1 MLIHNVKITNFRC
14 YYGTS
19 SLTFNSDGKITLIYG
34 DSGYGKS
41 SFLQFF
47 RWMFYGDYYFGSTDD
62 KPLFNIAAY
71 NECKTG
77 ESVEVSGQIDFEHL
91 GVSYRLNK
99 TQLFSIAIRMNNSTL
114 QKSDWKLQILGE
126 DGGYHPFAGDLANKI
141 NSILPKELSKYFLL
155 DGERSRDIVLNS
167 GELKTSYCFSALSA
181 SIDGE
186 FCFEQSELDENIG
199 VLKIDMSA
207 VLLINDGQHR
217 KAAIEAALKEDST
230 LSSETISIVLFKD
243 EGLKRS
249 QQMFADLNKHAVKPS
264 KSLSTLYDGRD
275 DLSNA
280 VKEVVSSISFLNK
293 YVDKERDTLG
303 KYSSKLFTLSNF
315 LRANQRIIKGN
326 VIAEGDRKFLIEY
339 WTAVISNIPE
349 LTMLE
354 SKQLYKYSLKEEYV
368 LTLSVLI
375 NALGRLGYAFYYEKL
390 DLNLLRKLSEIDWMR
405 NNPEWVGRVFN
416 EHGKIIGN
424 FFLFDDNATLSNY
437 IKKVREKIFVSL
449 KFDMKVKETLN
460 KYLDYLVKYYKE

>member
-1 MLIHNVKITNFRC
+1 MNFHYNFPAVRGIQAKREYYITMIPL
-14 YYGTS
+14 
-19 SLTFNSDGKITLIYG
+19 SL
-34 DSGYGKS
+34 
-41 SFLQFF
+41 
-47 RWMFYGDYYFGSTDD
+47 
-62 KPLFNIAAY
+62 
-71 NECKTG
+71 
-77 ESVEVSGQIDFEHL
+77 
-91 GVSYRLNK
+91 
-99 TQLFSIAIRMNNSTL
+99 
-114 QKSDWKLQILGE
+114 
-126 DGGYHPFAGDLANKI
+126 
-141 NSILPKELSKYFLL
+141 LSKMFGNEDEYLL
-155 DGERSRDIVLNS
+155 PEYRAQRNINESRIPEIRDYILNN
-167 GELKTSYCFSALSA
+167 LTSYCFSALSA

-416 EHGKIIGN
+416 EHGKIIGKE
-424 FFLFDDNATLSNY
+424 DSIIKISNL
-437 IKKVREKIFVSL
+437 IKTKLGIKLNKEEL
-449 KFDMKVKETLN
+449 VKENELRQ
-460 KYLDYLVKYYKE
+460 

>member
-1 MLIHNVKITNFRC
+1 MTTSLKDGILTYIRKYTIFLWRRILNFHYNFPAVRGVQARRE
-14 YYGTS
+14 YYIAMIPL
-19 SLTFNSDGKITLIYG
+19 SL
-34 DSGYGKS
+34 
-41 SFLQFF
+41 
-47 RWMFYGDYYFGSTDD
+47 
-62 KPLFNIAAY
+62 
-71 NECKTG
+71 
-77 ESVEVSGQIDFEHL
+77 
-91 GVSYRLNK
+91 
-99 TQLFSIAIRMNNSTL
+99 
-114 QKSDWKLQILGE
+114 
-126 DGGYHPFAGDLANKI
+126 
-141 NSILPKELSKYFLL
+141 LSKIFDNEDEYLL
-155 DGERSRDIVLNS
+155 PEYRAQRSINESRIPEIKDYILNN
-167 GELKTSYCFSALSA
+167 LTSYCFSALSA

-264 KSLSTLYDGRD
+264 KSLSTLYDDRD

-280 VKEVVSSISFLNK
+280 VKEVVLSIAFLNK
-293 YVDKERDTLG
+293 YVDKEHDTLG

-315 LRANQRIIKGN
+315 LRANQRIIKSS
-326 VIAEGDRKFLIEY
+326 VVTDSDRKFLLDY
-339 WTAVISNIPE
+339 WTAVFSNIPE
-349 LTMLE
+349 LKMLD

-375 NALGRLGYAFYYEKL
+375 NAFGRLGYAFYYEKL

-405 NNPEWVGRVFN
+405 NNPEWLGRVFN
-416 EHGKIIGN
+416 EHGKIIGKE
-424 FFLFDDNATLSNY
+424 DSIIKISNL
-437 IKKVREKIFVSL
+437 IKTKLGIKLNKEEL
-449 KFDMKVKETLN
+449 VKENELRQ
-460 KYLDYLVKYYKE
+460 